1 MDRRRTLRP
10 DEVVLGIARPSDLH
24 SHEALPS
31 LLSEPEKRRLER
43 FRFEPDRVMF
53 LVARALVRL
62 TLSRCADVR
71 PEAWRFR
78 TGTHGRPEIS
88 HPPSRLRFSLSHTK
102 GLAACAVILER
113 DIGLD
118 VEALSREP
126 AIELARRF
134 FSAREADQLARTP
147 IDGRATRFL
156 EYWTLKEAY
165 VKARGLGL
173 SLPLDRFS
181 VYNTTHNTW
190 GISFEAPL
198 NDDPARWWLRS
209 FRVGATHQAALAIG

>member
-1 MDRRRTLRP
+1 
-10 DEVVLGIARPSDLH
+10 
-24 SHEALPS
+24 
-31 LLSEPEKRRLER
+31 
-43 FRFEPDRVMF
+43 
-53 LVARALVRL
+53 
-62 TLSRCADVR
+62 
-71 PEAWRFR
+71 
-78 TGTHGRPEIS
+78 
-88 HPPSRLRFSLSHTK
+88 
-102 GLAACAVILER
+102 VILER

-209 FRVGATHQAALAIG
+209 FRVGTTHQAALAIG